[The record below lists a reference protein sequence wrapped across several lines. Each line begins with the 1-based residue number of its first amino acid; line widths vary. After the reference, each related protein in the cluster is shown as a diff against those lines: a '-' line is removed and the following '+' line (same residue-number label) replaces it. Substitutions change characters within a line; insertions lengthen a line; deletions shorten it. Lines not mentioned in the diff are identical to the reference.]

1 MKRNLRYMKN
11 SLKLLLLSSVFI
23 LSSLEQSLAAEVE
36 LDRVAA
42 VVNSGVVLESEVKDL
57 ITSITLQAKKNNQT
71 LPSDR
76 ALRIQVMDKLIN
88 DAIISQLG
96 ERMGVQI
103 SDAQLDE
110 TLANMAKENKQSLE
124 SFRQAL
130 VSDGLDYEKYR
141 ENVRNELISGEVR
154 RASLR
159 RRIYISPQEITNLLS
174 VMKEQTNADVEYR
187 LGHILIE
194 FPNNPKQADI
204 SAAKVRAEKVLEL
217 LNNGS
222 DFTNIAMTSSG
233 GGNALE
239 GGDLGWK
246 TINEMP
252 TLFSELVDGQD
263 KGSVFGPIRTGLG
276 FSIVKLV
283 DIRGRQTMEVE
294 EVKASHILIKPSIIL
309 SEAKAEALLQGFVEQ
324 LNAGEADFAE
334 LAKKHSEGPTS
345 VRGGDLGWSEPSKYD
360 PAFAEALASL
370 DIDEVHKPFRSSF
383 GWHIAKLTGRRTL
396 DATEQMNE
404 NRVYQLLY
412 NRKFGMEG
420 ARWIKELRDEAYIEI
435 LETGKK

>member
-1 MKRNLRYMKN
+1 MKN
-11 SLKLLLLSSVFI
+11 SLKLLLLGSVFI
-23 LSSLEQSLAAEVE
+23 LNSLGQPQAAEVE
-36 LDRVAA
+36 LDRVAV

-57 ITSITLQAKKNNQT
+57 IASITLQAKKNNQT
-71 LPSDR
+71 LPSER
-76 ALRIQVMDKLIN
+76 ALRIQVMEKLIN
-88 DAIISQLG
+88 DAIILQLG

-110 TLANMAKENKQSLE
+110 TLANMARENKQSLE
-124 SFRQAL
+124 AFRQAL
-130 VSDGLDYEKYR
+130 IADGLDYEKYR

-159 RRIYISPQEITNLLS
+159 RRIYISPQEVANLLS
-174 VMKEQTNADVEYR
+174 VMKEQTNADIEYR

-194 FPNNPKQADI
+194 FPTNPKQADI
-204 SAAKVRAEKVLEL
+204 NNAKLRAEKVLEL

-233 GGNALE
+233 GSNALE

-246 TINEMP
+246 SINEIP
-252 TLFSELVDGQD
+252 TLFSELVDGQE
-263 KGSVFGPIRTGLG
+263 KGSIFGPIRTGLG

-283 DIRGRQTMEVE
+283 DVRGRQTVEIE
-294 EVKASHILIKPSIIL
+294 EVRASHILIEPSIIL

-334 LAKKHSEGPTS
+334 LAKKHSQGPTA
-345 VRGGDLGWSEPSKYD
+345 VRGGDLGWKDPKSYD
-360 PAFAEALASL
+360 PAFSEALASL

-420 ARWIKELRDEAYIEI
+420 ARWIKEMRDEAYIEI
-435 LETGKK
+435 LQTEKK

>member
-1 MKRNLRYMKN
+1 MKN

-23 LSSLEQSLAAEVE
+23 LSSLGKCMAVEVE

-57 ITSITLQAKKNNQT
+57 IASVTIQAKKNNQI

-76 ALRIQVMDKLIN
+76 ALRVQVMEKLIN

-110 TLANMAKENKQSLE
+110 TISNMAQENKQSLE
-124 SFRQAL
+124 AFRQSL
-130 VSDGLDYEKYR
+130 VADGLDYEKYR
-141 ENVRNELISGEVR
+141 ESIRNELISGEVR

-159 RRIYISPQEITNLLS
+159 RRIYISPQEVANLLS
-174 VMKEQTNADVEYR
+174 VMKEQTNADIEYR

-194 FPNNPKQADI
+194 FPNNPKQVDI
-204 SAAKVRAEKVLEL
+204 NAAKVRADKVLEL

-233 GGNALE
+233 GGSALD

-252 TLFSELVDGQD
+252 TLFSEIVDGQE
-263 KGSVFGPIRTGLG
+263 KGSIFGPIRTGLG

-283 DIRGRQTMEVE
+283 DIRGRKTMEVE
-294 EVKASHILIKPSIIL
+294 EVRASHILIKPSIIL
-309 SEAKAEALLQGFVEQ
+309 SEAKAEALLQGFVDK
-324 LNAGEADFAE
+324 LTAGEADFAE
-334 LAKKHSEGPTS
+334 LAKEYSEGPTS

-360 PAFAEALASL
+360 PAFSEALASL

-383 GWHIAKLTGRRTL
+383 GWHIAKLNGRRTL

-420 ARWIKELRDEAYIEI
+420 ARWIKELRDEAYIEV
-435 LETGKK
+435 LEIGTK

>member
-1 MKRNLRYMKN
+1 MKN

-23 LSSLEQSLAAEVE
+23 LSSLGKCMAVEVE

-57 ITSITLQAKKNNQT
+57 VASVTIQAKKNNQT

-76 ALRIQVMDKLIN
+76 ALRVQVMEKLIN

-110 TLANMAKENKQSLE
+110 TISNMAQENKQSLE
-124 SFRQAL
+124 ELRQSL
-130 VSDGLDYEKYR
+130 VADGLDYEKYR
-141 ENVRNELISGEVR
+141 ESIRNELISGEVR

-159 RRIYISPQEITNLLS
+159 RRIYISPQEVANLLS
-174 VMKEQTNADVEYR
+174 VMKEQTNADIEYR

-194 FPNNPKQADI
+194 FPNNPKQVDI
-204 SAAKVRAEKVLEL
+204 NSAKVRAEKVLEL

-233 GGNALE
+233 GGSALD

-252 TLFSELVDGQD
+252 TLFSEIVDGQE
-263 KGSVFGPIRTGLG
+263 KGSIFGPIRTGLG

-283 DIRGRQTMEVE
+283 DIRGRKTMEVE
-294 EVKASHILIKPSIIL
+294 EVRASHILIKPSIIL
-309 SEAKAEALLQGFVEQ
+309 SEAKAEALLQDFVDK
-324 LNAGEADFAE
+324 LTAGEADFAE
-334 LAKKHSEGPTS
+334 LAKEYSEGPTS

-383 GWHIAKLTGRRTL
+383 GWHIAKLTARRTL

-420 ARWIKELRDEAYIEI
+420 ARWIKELRDEAYIEV
-435 LETGKK
+435 LEIGKK

>member
-1 MKRNLRYMKN
+1 MKN

-23 LSSLEQSLAAEVE
+23 LSSLGKCMAVEVE

-57 ITSITLQAKKNNQT
+57 VASVTIQAKKNNQT

-76 ALRIQVMDKLIN
+76 ALRVQVMEKLIN

-110 TLANMAKENKQSLE
+110 TISNMAQENKQSLE
-124 SFRQAL
+124 ELRQSL
-130 VSDGLDYEKYR
+130 VADGLDYEKYR
-141 ENVRNELISGEVR
+141 ESIRNELISGEVR

-159 RRIYISPQEITNLLS
+159 RRIYISPQEVANLLS
-174 VMKEQTNADVEYR
+174 VMKEQTNADIEYR

-194 FPNNPKQADI
+194 FPNNPKQVDI
-204 SAAKVRAEKVLEL
+204 NSAKVRAEKVLEL

-233 GGNALE
+233 GGSALD

-252 TLFSELVDGQD
+252 TLFSEIVDGQE
-263 KGSVFGPIRTGLG
+263 KGSIFGPIRTGLG

-283 DIRGRQTMEVE
+283 DIRGRKTMEVE
-294 EVKASHILIKPSIIL
+294 EVRASHILIKPSIIL
-309 SEAKAEALLQGFVEQ
+309 SEAKAEALLQDFVDK
-324 LNAGEADFAE
+324 LTAGEADFAE
-334 LAKKHSEGPTS
+334 LAKEYSEGPTS

-420 ARWIKELRDEAYIEI
+420 ARWIKELRDEAYIEV
-435 LETGKK
+435 LEIGKK